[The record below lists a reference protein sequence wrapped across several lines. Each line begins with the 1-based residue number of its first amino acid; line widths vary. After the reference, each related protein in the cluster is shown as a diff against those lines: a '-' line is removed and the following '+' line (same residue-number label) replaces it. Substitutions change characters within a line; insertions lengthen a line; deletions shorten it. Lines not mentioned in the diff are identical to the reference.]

1 MEFAR
6 LDRERNGEYY
16 RRLHYLM
23 GDYSPHVLERARANV
38 SSHSTHVS
46 TLVLD
51 ARSPSETLGF
61 LRGKAFLIYISNV
74 YDNLPTDEIVRI
86 GGQVF
91 RVMVRAYL
99 PAQNAAEIADSL
111 KMKAGEVPALVG
123 RLLHLGPEL
132 LSHAL
137 PDLFPDGSLTAV
149 AFWKKAWEGVCLE
162 ERYVPI
168 EGLDT
173 YEIAQGVSAEALRP
187 IVEAHGDLR
196 MQISNGA
203 AASFVDSLPLL
214 HPFGMLQCHDLFVT
228 DVRQYE
234 TGFRGPGKYDGSVVN
249 WVNGLVLSAIARR
262 RGYDISFQ
270 PFSHRTG
277 SNITTLSAR
286 IQE

>member
-1 MEFAR
+1 M
-6 LDRERNGEYY
+6 
-16 RRLHYLM
+16 
-23 GDYSPHVLERARANV
+23 

-137 PDLFPDGSLTAV
+137 PDLFPDGPLTAV

-168 EGLDT
+168 EGLGPGEVTIGDGGPKVVGLSQRRT
-173 YEIAQGVSAEALRP
+173 AAGAWFQCVAHRSWDPVGILGLLALP
-187 IVEAHGDLR
+187 GDRRASLSR
-196 MQISNGA
+196 NPLISRRECLDDFCGFTIK
-203 AASFVDSLPLL
+203 ASHLA
-214 HPFGMLQCHDLFVT
+214 T
-228 DVRQYE
+228 AVRQIVPS
-234 TGFRGPGKYDGSVVN
+234 GA
-249 WVNGLVLSAIARR
+249 SAM
-262 RGYDISFQ
+262 F
-270 PFSHRTG
+270 P
-277 SNITTLSAR
+277 
-286 IQE
+286 